1 MATDTKEV
9 SNAVVKVLQFIEK
22 NVNLDLNRDEIA
34 EQVYLNPAYLSR
46 LFRKETGKSLT
57 DYMSE
62 LRVEKAKRQ
71 LENSNIKI
79 SDIAV
84 SVGYS
89 NFSHFS
95 QLFKKLTGMSPQEYR
110 KKYQD
115 LL

>member
-1 MATDTKEV
+1 M
-9 SNAVVKVLQFIEK
+9 
-22 NVNLDLNRDEIA
+22 
-34 EQVYLNPAYLSR
+34 YLNPAYLSR
-46 LFRKETGKSLT
+46 LFRKETGLSLT
-57 DYMSE
+57 DYMVE
-62 LRVEKAKRQ
+62 QRLRKAKAE
-71 LENSNIKI
+71 LESTNIKI

-95 QLFKKLTGMSPQEYR
+95 KLFKKLTGLTPQEYR